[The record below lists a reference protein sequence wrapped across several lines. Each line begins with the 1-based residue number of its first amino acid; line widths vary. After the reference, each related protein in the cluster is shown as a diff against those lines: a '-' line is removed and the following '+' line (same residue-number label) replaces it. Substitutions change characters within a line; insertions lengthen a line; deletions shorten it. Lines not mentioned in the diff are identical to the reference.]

1 VQTRMEKSNL
11 KFLAS
16 SDSEK
21 LERTSRSV
29 FVTLHP
35 NKENRRE
42 ELKILKMVMAL
53 IFTVNNN
60 SATAP
65 NSVKNTLSLLF
76 LLFQRIDYI
85 YMTGD
90 IIDHG
95 VWNTSIQ
102 KNSDIITKV
111 LQQLTTEF
119 PDTPVYPILGNHEP
133 SPLNV

>member
-1 VQTRMEKSNL
+1 
-11 KFLAS
+11 
-16 SDSEK
+16 
-21 LERTSRSV
+21 
-29 FVTLHP
+29 
-35 NKENRRE
+35 
-42 ELKILKMVMAL
+42 MAL

>member
-1 VQTRMEKSNL
+1 ME
-11 KFLAS
+11 
-16 SDSEK
+16 
-21 LERTSRSV
+21 
-29 FVTLHP
+29 
-35 NKENRRE
+35 
-42 ELKILKMVMAL
+42 L
-53 IFTVNNN
+53 IFTVSNN
-60 SATAP
+60 SATVP
-65 NSVKNTLSLLF
+65 NNVKNTLSLLF
-76 LLFQRIDYI
+76 LFFQRIDYI

-111 LQQLTTEF
+111 LKQLNTEF

>member
-1 VQTRMEKSNL
+1 LEEHTASIFRVLKIEKWWEFQRRFEHCCYGHS
-11 KFLAS
+11 KQ
-16 SDSEK
+16 K
-21 LERTSRSV
+21 LE
-29 FVTLHP
+29 L
-35 NKENRRE
+35 